1 MQVGQRVMLIATWP
15 EDECVPPPLGAI
27 GEIAEPM
34 DLEGDYY
41 VLFPDYPCPVDHE
54 PEWFV
59 PAWALIPIDEPPSA
73 LLTAEPRELEHSV

>member
-41 VLFPDYPCPVDHE
+41 VLFPDYPCPVDHVGRRARYFD
-54 PEWFV
+54 PTSFS
-59 PAWALIPIDEPPSA
+59 IDEPYTRA
-73 LLTAEPRELEHSV
+73 VTLTA